1 MLKKT
6 IIALLKITIHNWEAM
21 SMKKILY
28 LAILGMLVF
37 AFTGCAKKDTMSY
50 DYDYNQEPMYN
61 QNLAW
66 TPKGIYTISNQ
77 ILYYISPGG
86 KNTVLCSKPECKHK
100 GKGCEAYIEADNL
113 FVFNHKLCY
122 TVLDEKN
129 HQTTVYTMNDKGK
142 ERKKY
147 FTVTFPND
155 FKKEMEEGN
164 MGSSTVTSS
173 CGNIYIQE
181 INMMTDTI
189 SKSRT
194 YCIDLRKP
202 SKSRSIDTK
211 SMGGGGVLRI
221 GKEWV
226 IFGQF
231 NPQTNESS
239 IWGYNIKSKE
249 NRVFVNRTNFTFERD
264 WVADVKMKGDTLY
277 WYEYGLGF
285 CKKNIK
291 EEQDPNQKTVVFSLK
306 QDEWLGNGIMG
317 KDYLVLCNMKSPVN
331 PIPDE
336 KQGISFYSYDGKLI
350 QFVPTI
356 NQDYQYFMETEDKFY
371 FIDRMETKSADIPA
385 AYIDKSALEEG
396 NGTIIKMK

>member
-1 MLKKT
+1 
-6 IIALLKITIHNWEAM
+6 
-21 SMKKILY
+21 
-28 LAILGMLVF
+28 
-37 AFTGCAKKDTMSY
+37 
-50 DYDYNQEPMYN
+50 
-61 QNLAW
+61 
-66 TPKGIYTISNQ
+66 
-77 ILYYISPGG
+77 
-86 KNTVLCSKPECKHK
+86 
-100 GKGCEAYIEADNL
+100 
-113 FVFNHKLCY
+113 
-122 TVLDEKN
+122 
-129 HQTTVYTMNDKGK
+129 
-142 ERKKY
+142 
-147 FTVTFPND
+147 
-155 FKKEMEEGN
+155 
-164 MGSSTVTSS
+164 
-173 CGNIYIQE
+173 
-181 INMMTDTI
+181 MMTDTI

-356 NQDYQYFMETEDKFY
+356 NQDYQYFMETEDNEKIKGCGKELDLY
-371 FIDRMETKSADIPA
+371 FP
-385 AYIDKSALEEG
+385 
-396 NGTIIKMK
+396 